1 MEETGENKVPLPQ
14 KNLAVV
20 NRKRGAAQKSYCF
33 DPAHKPAA
41 AGKVEIPSSTVQGQW
56 MHRRMTQRFR
66 PTLQAVTGHMRGSK
80 EREKQFK
87 AGALQHCTGEE

>member
-1 MEETGENKVPLPQ
+1 M
-14 KNLAVV
+14 V

-33 DPAHKPAA
+33 DPAHKPEA

-56 MHRRMTQRFR
+56 MHWRMTQRFR
-66 PTLQAVTGHMRGSK
+66 PTLQAVKGYMRGSK

-87 AGALQHCTGEE
+87 AGALQHYTGEE